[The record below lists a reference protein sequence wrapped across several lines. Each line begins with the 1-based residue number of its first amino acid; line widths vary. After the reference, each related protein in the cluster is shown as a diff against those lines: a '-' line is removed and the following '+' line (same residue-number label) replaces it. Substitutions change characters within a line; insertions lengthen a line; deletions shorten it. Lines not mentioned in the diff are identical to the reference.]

1 MLYDNALS
9 HLKDDLACS
18 SDETARCVFLK
29 KKKKQVKYQEDKLNK
44 FKALSNFPFD
54 KNFISD
60 KVILVYNNNS
70 VLL

>member
-1 MLYDNALS
+1 MIWHVLLMKLPDVYS
-9 HLKDDLACS
+9 
-18 SDETARCVFLK
+18 